1 QQLQPE
7 QEEGGRRRD
16 IERAIGVAFSR
27 DAAMAESVART
38 LHWVDPAH
46 WLVPLLGRE
55 IRRPPTTDQRIRVLA
70 RYALDRIL
78 PDKARAEKWQW
89 IRSVLV
95 DLGYTLTD
103 RGIRRGRDP
112 VESMLATSEAKDHAV
127 SEILAVE
134 RAADPGRI
142 RAVVVHDYAVHGQT
156 RGKQDE
162 RAGALRCFGT
172 VVADP
177 TLADMRPVL
186 VTASHLRIA
195 ARDTTVLLPALAA
208 ELEVPELTAEP
219 VPGLSQVV
227 SVPTPGIGSARII
240 AAVSALMTADVT
252 RLIVGT
258 RGLLGEG
265 WDCPAANTLID
276 LTSVTTASSTQ
287 QLRGRT
293 LRLDPA
299 WQEKV
304 AHN

>member
-1 QQLQPE
+1 MAPLELRHRSVRPTSAKHAQASRFLQQSQVDYELPTPAVVKEGNLAPYRSFAWFVTPSEQELDFLRTHDEQLGDVIRSTLASADGIDFLTQELQPE

-38 LHWVDPAH
+38 LHWVDPSH

-78 PDKARAEKWQW
+78 PNKARAEEWQW

-112 VESMLATSEAKDHAV
+112 VESMLATSEAKDQAV
-127 SEILAVE
+127 SQILAVE

-162 RAGALRCFGT
+162 SARALRCFGN
-172 VVADP
+172 VVAEP

-195 ARDTTVLLPALAA
+195 ARDTTVLLPALAG
-208 ELEVPELTAEP
+208 ELEVPELT
-219 VPGLSQVV
+219 
-227 SVPTPGIGSARII
+227 
-240 AAVSALMTADVT
+240 
-252 RLIVGT
+252 
-258 RGLLGEG
+258 
-265 WDCPAANTLID
+265 
-276 LTSVTTASSTQ
+276 
-287 QLRGRT
+287 
-293 LRLDPA
+293 
-299 WQEKV
+299 
-304 AHN
+304 

>member
-1 QQLQPE
+1 D
-7 QEEGGRRRD
+7 GRRRD
-16 IERAIGVAFSR
+16 VERAIGVAFSR
-27 DAAMAESVART
+27 DADMAESVART
-38 LHWVDPAH
+38 LHWVDPSH

-78 PDKARAEKWQW
+78 PDRARAEEWQW

-103 RGIRRGRDP
+103 RGIRHGRDP

-195 ARDTTVLLPALAA
+195 ARDTTVLLPALAG

-219 VPGLSQVV
+219 
-227 SVPTPGIGSARII
+227 
-240 AAVSALMTADVT
+240 
-252 RLIVGT
+252 
-258 RGLLGEG
+258 
-265 WDCPAANTLID
+265 
-276 LTSVTTASSTQ
+276 
-287 QLRGRT
+287 
-293 LRLDPA
+293 
-299 WQEKV
+299 
-304 AHN
+304 